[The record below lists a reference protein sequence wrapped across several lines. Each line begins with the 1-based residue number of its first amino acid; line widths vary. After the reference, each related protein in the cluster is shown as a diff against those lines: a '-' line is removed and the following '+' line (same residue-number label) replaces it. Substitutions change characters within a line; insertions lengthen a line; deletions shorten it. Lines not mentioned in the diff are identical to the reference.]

1 MYGGAMEASDRPGFR
16 TEEVA
21 IGSAVMVSLYGELDI
36 RYQSHVL
43 ASLERALARHPSAL
57 AADLRGLTFMDS
69 TGVHAL
75 IDVERRCRRQSV
87 RFVVIRG
94 SSTINRVLSVLGL
107 DRLLEIVADPEQIRS
122 LAPA

>member
-1 MYGGAMEASDRPGFR
+1 MYGGAMKAPDRPGFR

-21 IGSAVMVSLYGELDI
+21 IGSAAMVSLYGELDI
-36 RYQSHVL
+36 RYQSQVI
-43 ASLERALARHPSAL
+43 ASLERALARRPSAL

-75 IDVERRCRRQSV
+75 INVERRCRRQGV

-94 SSTINRVLSVLGL
+94 PITVDRVLSVLGL
-107 DRLLEIVADPEQIRS
+107 DRLFEIVGDPEQIRS
-122 LAPA
+122 LTPA

>member
-1 MYGGAMEASDRPGFR
+1 MPASDRRGFR
-16 TEEVA
+16 TEEVT

-36 RYQSHVL
+36 RFQSHVI
-43 ASLERALARHPSAL
+43 ASLERALACHPSAL

-75 IDVERRCRRQSV
+75 IDVERRCGQEGV

-94 SSTINRVLSVLGL
+94 SLTVDRVLSVLGL
-107 DRLLEIVADPEQIRS
+107 DRLFEIVADPEQIRS

>member
-1 MYGGAMEASDRPGFR
+1 MPASDRRGFR
-16 TEEVA
+16 TEEVT

-43 ASLERALARHPSAL
+43 AGLKRALGRRPPAL

-75 IDVERRCRRQSV
+75 IDIERRCRREGV
-87 RFVVIRG
+87 RFVIIRG
-94 SSTINRVLSVLGL
+94 PATVNRVLSVLGL
-107 DRLLEIVADPEQIRS
+107 DRLFEIVASPEEIRS